1 MNTFDSLDQDTK
13 VKIIRL
19 HPDLGDK
26 LKIRE
31 GLTNFSQEEQSRAG
45 LAECNDQEFKEF
57 NRLNNEFKSKFNIP
71 FIYAVRGKTK
81 QDILDEFIGRLKSDN
96 MEQELDKSLIQV
108 KKIANLRI
116 NEIIRKSKTSK
127 LKIGYKFGL
136 EFLNSKNGRKFV
148 SKLKNQITFG
158 DYKFSDIPNTCS
170 SAIKAIKDLKFNYCT
185 VHISSGLEALKAAKK
200 ASGRTKLVG
209 VTILTS
215 LDNKAL
221 KEIGF
226 NKDVKKLVYQQA
238 KLANKAKLDAIVC
251 SAQEVKIV
259 RKVFKKEIITP
270 GIRFNSKSSKL
281 NDQKRILT
289 PNQAYKNGSDWL
301 VIGRPIT
308 RGNIKNNIQRLIDH
322 LNQ

>member
-1 MNTFDSLDQDTK
+1 MN
-13 VKIIRL
+13 KIFIAC
-19 HPDLGDK
+19 DN
-26 LKIRE
+26 
-31 GLTNFSQEEQSRAG
+31 TN
-45 LAECNDQEFKEF
+45 
-57 NRLNNEFKSKFNIP
+57 
-71 FIYAVRGKTK
+71 VT
-81 QDILDEFIGRLKSDN
+81 
-96 MEQELDKSLIQV
+96 
-108 KKIANLRI
+108 RI
-116 NEIIRKSKTSK
+116 KEIIKKSKTSK

-136 EFLNSKNGRKFV
+136 EFLNSKNGRNFV

-170 SAIKAIKDLKFNYCT
+170 SAIKSIKDLRFNYCT
-185 VHISSGLEALKAAKK
+185 IHISSGLKALKAAKQ

-221 KEIGF
+221 IEIGF
-226 NKDVKKLVYQQA
+226 NKNVKKLVYHQA

-270 GIRFNSKSSKL
+270 GIRFNSKF
-281 NDQKRILT
+281 NDQKRVLT
-289 PNQAYKNGSDWL
+289 PKQAYKNGSDWL

-308 RGNIKNNIQRLIDH
+308 KGNIKKNIQTLINH
-322 LNQ
+322 LR

>member
-1 MNTFDSLDQDTK
+1 MKKNKIFIACDSTN
-13 VKIIRL
+13 ISR
-19 HPDLGDK
+19 
-26 LKIRE
+26 IRE
-31 GLTNFSQEEQSRAG
+31 
-45 LAECNDQEFKEF
+45 
-57 NRLNNEFKSKFNIP
+57 I
-71 FIYAVRGKTK
+71 
-81 QDILDEFIGRLKSDN
+81 
-96 MEQELDKSLIQV
+96 
-108 KKIANLRI
+108 I
-116 NEIIRKSKTSK
+116 NKSKTSK

-185 VHISSGLEALKAAKK
+185 MHISSGLEALKAAKK
-200 ASGRTKLVG
+200 SSGRTKLVG

-226 NKDVKKLVYQQA
+226 NRDVKKLVYHQV

-270 GIRFNSKSSKL
+270 GIRFNSKLKSNI
-281 NDQKRILT
+281 NDQKRVLT
-289 PNQAYKNGSDWL
+289 PKQAYKNGSDWL

-308 RGNIKNNIQRLIDH
+308 KGNIKNNIQTLINH
-322 LNQ
+322 LN